1 MIDLSTLNDNQ
12 REAVNWRDGPI
23 LILAGP
29 GSGTTQVL
37 TYRIAS
43 ILEETPDKYFK
54 VLGLTVTNRAA
65 AEMHERIAS
74 LVPRAR
80 SRIRIKTFHSF
91 LEALLRQH
99 GSHIGLRPNF
109 TILVQDADR
118 WTLLDEAIGR
128 ARNGM
133 LGYGMTAERLLPV
146 VSRLIEN
153 NVGVEEA
160 FKALRNDSFDDA
172 ETLASVYGN
181 YRALMIE
188 KNALDFPGLI
198 AEALS
203 MLEKKPPLREFTQV
217 IYGYICVD
225 EFQYTNLLQYKIL
238 RHLVDP
244 ATENLFVV
252 ADDDQIIYQWNGA
265 NPERLWKLREDFN
278 MRVLRLPENYRCPP
292 AVIECANRLMKYNSG
307 RPAEKT
313 ELIAQKEPSD
323 ESVVRVK
330 IFDDFEQEIAWVAE
344 DIGGHPAHERA
355 RCVIFAWTKQLLGQT
370 VSALEQSG
378 ISAYLAVRK
387 NEFESAPLQWLHSV
401 LRLANARSSPE
412 YLRIACRA
420 FFSLEGINLDMR
432 DIMSHAAA
440 GDGDYL
446 RSFARAILA
455 RGEEVSSGARNLIEE
470 SLPRLSNHLDFWSF
484 EKDAFAWFEDLQ
496 KKDPVA
502 DGVIDEYGEEKE
514 VWRNFLGEITSCYS
528 EVEMTLHFLLQELDR
543 WLKTPDPPEDAVPC
557 LPIHSSRGMEFD
569 HVYLIGMVEDQLPS
583 WEAVRKGDDSR
594 EMREERRNCFVA
606 MTRVQKTLNLSCSSR
621 IHGREKKSSRF
632 LYEMGVLEPESFS
645 SKNEI
650 EPRTLAMT

>member
-1 MIDLSTLNDNQ
+1 MMDLSTLNDNQ

-54 VLGLTVTNRAA
+54 ILGLTATNRAA

-80 SRIRIKTFHSF
+80 NRIRIKTFHSF

-109 TILVQDADR
+109 TVLVQDADR

-153 NVGVEEA
+153 NVGVKEA
-160 FKALRNDSFDDA
+160 FKTLQNDSFDDA

-203 MLEKKPPLREFTQV
+203 MLEKKPPVREFTQD

-225 EFQYTNLLQYKIL
+225 EFQYTNLLQYRIL

-244 ATENLFVV
+244 STENLFVV

-292 AVIECANRLMKYNSG
+292 AVIERANCLIKYNSG
-307 RPAEKT
+307 RPAE
-313 ELIAQKEPSD
+313 
-323 ESVVRVK
+323 
-330 IFDDFEQEIAWVAE
+330 
-344 DIGGHPAHERA
+344 
-355 RCVIFAWTKQLLGQT
+355 
-370 VSALEQSG
+370 
-378 ISAYLAVRK
+378 
-387 NEFESAPLQWLHSV
+387 
-401 LRLANARSSPE
+401 
-412 YLRIACRA
+412 
-420 FFSLEGINLDMR
+420 
-432 DIMSHAAA
+432 
-440 GDGDYL
+440 
-446 RSFARAILA
+446 
-455 RGEEVSSGARNLIEE
+455 
-470 SLPRLSNHLDFWSF
+470 
-484 EKDAFAWFEDLQ
+484 
-496 KKDPVA
+496 
-502 DGVIDEYGEEKE
+502 
-514 VWRNFLGEITSCYS
+514 
-528 EVEMTLHFLLQELDR
+528 
-543 WLKTPDPPEDAVPC
+543 
-557 LPIHSSRGMEFD
+557 
-569 HVYLIGMVEDQLPS
+569 
-583 WEAVRKGDDSR
+583 
-594 EMREERRNCFVA
+594 
-606 MTRVQKTLNLSCSSR
+606 
-621 IHGREKKSSRF
+621 
-632 LYEMGVLEPESFS
+632 
-645 SKNEI
+645 
-650 EPRTLAMT
+650 